1 VAYLFSEKNT
11 LNPAKDKADFIE
23 GFIGS
28 YPNFFFDIREDDLPD
43 FFDML
48 VNFDDSEEMLE
59 RIKKYG
65 VNRADP
71 KLWEAYDWFQ
81 ARFLRQEPVT
91 GGLFDLNRYYHK
103 AIDNSTIEKE

>member
-11 LNPAKDKADFIE
+11 LNPAKDNADFIE

-28 YPNFFFDIREDDLPD
+28 YPNFFFDIRKNDLPD

-48 VNFDDSEEMLE
+48 VNFDKSEEMLE
-59 RIKKYG
+59 RIKKYSI
-65 VNRADP
+65 NRADP

-81 ARFLRQEPVT
+81 ARFLQQEPVV
-91 GGLFDLNRYYHK
+91 GGLFDLNRYYHR
-103 AIDNSTIEKE
+103 ATGSSTIERD